1 MWILLKKIYIKYF
14 KLVINTLNT
23 VVYLI
28 IDILKTIIYN
38 NYDHMIY
45 LDIIV
50 IGKDSLIMEKIE
62 NYAISEEA
70 LEGVAGGFKVNKE
83 LVKKALIG
91 TSIVVL
97 SAAAGGAAGA
107 VSGYY
112 AGRRNSSSKK
122 AKGKQAVSSYAG
134 IGDLKDV
141 NMEDFRSLFNPV
153 LGDNEWEEYMRERRN
168 RED

>member
-1 MWILLKKIYIKYF
+1 
-14 KLVINTLNT
+14 
-23 VVYLI
+23 
-28 IDILKTIIYN
+28 
-38 NYDHMIY
+38 MIY

-70 LEGVAGGFKVNKE
+70 LEGVVGGFKVNKE

-97 SAAAGGAAGA
+97 SAAAGGAAGGAAGA

-122 AKGKQAVSSYAG
+122 AKGKQAVLSYAG

-168 RED
+168 QED

>member
-1 MWILLKKIYIKYF
+1 MEEF
-14 KLVINTLNT
+14 KN
-23 VVYLI
+23 
-28 IDILKTIIYN
+28 
-38 NYDHMIY
+38 
-45 LDIIV
+45 
-50 IGKDSLIMEKIE
+50 G
-62 NYAISEEA
+62 AISEEA
-70 LEGVAGGFKVNKE
+70 LDEIAGGLSISKST
-83 LVKKALIG
+83 VKNVLI
-91 TSIVVL
+91 
-97 SAAAGGAAGA
+97 AAGIGVLAAGA

-168 RED
+168 QED

>member
-1 MWILLKKIYIKYF
+1 M
-14 KLVINTLNT
+14 VINTLNT

-38 NYDHMIY
+38 NHDHMIY

-70 LEGVAGGFKVNKE
+70 LEGVVGGFKVNKE

-97 SAAAGGAAGA
+97 SAAAGGAAGGAAGA

-122 AKGKQAVSSYAG
+122 AKGKQAVLSYAG

-168 RED
+168 QED